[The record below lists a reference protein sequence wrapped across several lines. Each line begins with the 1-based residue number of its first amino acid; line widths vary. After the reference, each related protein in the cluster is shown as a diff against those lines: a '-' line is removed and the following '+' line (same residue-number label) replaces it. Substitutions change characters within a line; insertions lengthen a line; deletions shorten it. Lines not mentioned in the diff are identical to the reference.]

1 MNWTGGHLNR
11 HSKANSNTLLKS
23 QKRHFAKARLREQG
37 TSSPS
42 RSSFSIHAQHQPA
55 LPINQ
60 RGTSKHIRKLHAE
73 LDKLP
78 QSKIQ
83 SILQPK
89 FRGNPTTN
97 LPSERQPQ
105 HSQPKKEFG
114 INHLFKETLLSQR
127 DWAGL
132 RKTRPMKSS
141 WNSGDA
147 DLGQV
152 QERVSESPVRHQW
165 SRAAA
170 RNLSSPSHSPI
181 FGRHTDQNS
190 SLLDAQGSHPP
201 PSQAR
206 SVSNPT
212 ADFPGHMPRKCTT
225 FPSYAPER
233 EFCWNHTAPAGHEAR
248 IHKPISR
255 MPQMDL
261 FSKPLIPLNKLLSLR
276 SFDEVMELSSSLA
289 TDNSSPGLFQP
300 LEDVM
305 AQPCYQQNE
314 SCFVG
319 YDDCPSTRFS
329 NQNGEH
335 SDQNSQPVS
344 LGDLQP
350 ATFPCAPIRRFPE
363 EYSSPPQ
370 IPPPSS
376 ILSQHPRERKAIE
389 PRLPT
394 LSAYPPHQ
402 DMQHCQTIAR
412 QDHQVTSEA
421 QNWGTEVR
429 LDPASARLLPSS
441 PSSKFPDGKHRQQAL
456 NPAMKRKASD
466 HGLASSCRP
475 KRTAVSSFQ
484 SSIGPGFGTSSMFPL
499 PSHTSTL
506 LGDENIPMTLWDF
519 GTEIFYEF

>member
-11 HSKANSNTLLKS
+11 HSKVNSNTLLKS
-23 QKRHFAKARLREQG
+23 QKRHFAKARLRAET

-42 RSSFSIHAQHQPA
+42 SPSFSIHAQHQPA
-55 LPINQ
+55 LPTDQ

-73 LDKLP
+73 LDKVP
-78 QSKIQ
+78 QSKSQ

-89 FRGNPTTN
+89 FRANPRTN
-97 LPSERQPQ
+97 SSSETQPQ

-132 RKTRPMKSS
+132 SKTRPMKST

-147 DLGQV
+147 DLG
-152 QERVSESPVRHQW
+152 ERVSEFPVRHRW
-165 SRAAA
+165 SQAAA
-170 RNLSSPSHSPI
+170 RNLYSPSHSPI
-181 FGRHTDQNS
+181 SGRHMDQNS

-212 ADFPGHMPRKCTT
+212 ADFAGPLPPKCTT
-225 FPSYAPER
+225 FPSDAPER
-233 EFCWNHTAPAGHEAR
+233 EFCWNHTARAGHEAR

-289 TDNSSPGLFQP
+289 NDTSSPGLFQP
-300 LEDVM
+300 LEDVVP
-305 AQPCYQQNE
+305 QPCYQQNE

-319 YDDCPSTRFS
+319 YDNCPSNRFS

-344 LGDLQP
+344 LGNPQP
-350 ATFPCAPIRRFPE
+350 STFPCAPIRRFPE

-376 ILSQHPRERKAIE
+376 ISSQHPRERKDIE
-389 PRLPT
+389 PGLPP
-394 LSAYPPHQ
+394 LSAYPLHQ
-402 DMQHCQTIAR
+402 DMQRCQTIAR
-412 QDHQVTSEA
+412 QDHQVTSEVRNRA
-421 QNWGTEVR
+421 TEAR
-429 LDPASARLLPSS
+429 SDPASARLLPSS

-484 SSIGPGFGTSSMFPL
+484 SSIGPDFGTSPMFPL

-519 GTEIFYEF
+519 GNEILYEF